1 MPKQVKV
8 YSTPTC
14 SWCKLTKQ
22 LLEKNN
28 VAYVNID
35 VTADKASREEMVSRT
50 GQMSVPVIEIDGELS
65 IGYNESWLKQKLNIP
80 RCRRG

>member
-80 RCRRG
+80 

>member
-1 MPKQVKV
+1 
-8 YSTPTC
+8 
-14 SWCKLTKQ
+14 

-28 VAYVNID
+28 IAYVDID
-35 VTADKASREEMVSRT
+35 VTADKASGEEMVSRT

-80 RCRRG
+80 

>member
-1 MPKQVKV
+1 
-8 YSTPTC
+8 
-14 SWCKLTKQ
+14 

-28 VAYVNID
+28 IAYVDVD

-50 GQMSVPVIEIDGELS
+50 GQMSVPVIEIDGEMS

-80 RCRRG
+80 